1 MQSNENIIVSI
12 NQRSIELYINDW
24 FLQYL
29 ECLSLLISINSN
41 ALEIHV
47 AMNL

>member
-12 NQRSIELYINDW
+12 NKDRLNFILMTGFFNILNV
-24 FLQYL
+24 
-29 ECLSLLISINSN
+29 SLLISINSN